1 MSVRGDNTTP
11 ISNDGTSMYSLTR
24 ARANGVVVDA
34 DSMRTDNAQW
44 GKA

>member
-11 ISNDGTSMYSLTR
+11 ISNDGTSTYGLT
-24 ARANGVVVDA
+24 RANGVVVDA

>member
-1 MSVRGDNTTP
+1 MSLRGDNTTP

-24 ARANGVVVDA
+24 ANGVVVDA
-34 DSMRTDNAQW
+34 DSMRTDNAQC